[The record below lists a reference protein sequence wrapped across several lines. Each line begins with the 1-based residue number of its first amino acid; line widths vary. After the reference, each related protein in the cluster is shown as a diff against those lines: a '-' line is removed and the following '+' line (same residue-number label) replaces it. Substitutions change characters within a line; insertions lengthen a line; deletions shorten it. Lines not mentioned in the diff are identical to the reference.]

1 MPALAFAPDNRIG
14 FEPNQQAFIVEVG
27 AAPPRS
33 PSLPTRPVENLRGH
47 SCVLQRPPG
56 APGPVV
62 QVGSR
67 PGKLFALRMR
77 RAQAA
82 AGSEHVTQ
90 ILRQPFID
98 PEQIAAHGLLIIG
111 CSQAG
116 RAAILSVPG
125 MDKLVRK
132 ESREKSVAIR
142 VEQRAFGRAV
152 VARLVVLQAERL
164 RSEEHTSEL
173 QSQSN
178 LVCRLL
184 LEKKKNKNAECL
196 VCNRHVE

>member
-33 PSLPTRPVENLRGH
+33 PSLPTRPVENLRGD

-62 QVGSR
+62 QVSAR
-67 PGKLFALRMR
+67 PGKRFALRIGCT
-77 RAQAA
+77 QAA
-82 AGSEHVTQ
+82 AGSEQVTQ

-116 RAAILSVPG
+116 RAAKLSVPG
-125 MDKLVRK
+125 WENPVGK
-132 ESREKSVAIR
+132 EAPEKAEPTR
-142 VEQRAFGRAV
+142 AGQPAFGRA
-152 VARLVVLQAERL
+152 
-164 RSEEHTSEL
+164 
-173 QSQSN
+173 
-178 LVCRLL
+178 
-184 LEKKKNKNAECL
+184 
-196 VCNRHVE
+196 